1 MKKLILILYF
11 ILPLNILYSQW
22 ELVPGWL
29 HDAPSISYIVS
40 YNDTVM
46 AKIEGSLSISLNN
59 GKSWDTASID
69 NDYIW
74 IHKII
79 NNKLIVGTNNGCYI
93 SSDMGKSWIPKN
105 NGINFTVKEISFD
118 NDKIY
123 INAPENG
130 ISYSSDFGDNWLP
143 ISIKGLPYSNI
154 NLYDVRNNEIWVSSM
169 KAEKIGSITYHYGG
183 LFTSTDF
190 GENWQPIM
198 RNSDTLQV
206 VYFARKGDSI
216 FAIEYNSWTLI
227 MSPDNG
233 KSWNNVKITTG
244 NTQVSSMFL
253 RDSIIFVSGFDS
265 NIYLSTNSGK
275 NWVAKGNQLGY
286 IYNFTYN
293 GQYFFA
299 IDEDAHTIYSSTDM
313 GASWEKIYQSIAYGN
328 PTSLS
333 ASDGIIYAGTPQK
346 LAVSSDQGVT
356 WVWNENGLIESQIR
370 AVETVGNNIFVGN
383 LSGLFM
389 SSDKGE
395 HWIQCASDTTKK
407 LPITTVYEISIDGNN
422 IVASISDGT
431 LLSTDMGITWKFRSF
446 AKNQYVIPV
455 AIRGNTI
462 FAGTWGA
469 GLYKSTD
476 MGDTWQQYKF
486 TDQQINAISLLDNY
500 VYVGVSDALVISEDF
515 GETWVKTDIGF
526 QYGMLYEK
534 SINAI
539 SNDGKNLF
547 LKAYHN
553 GVFISTDKGKTW
565 EARSSGMQ
573 VSGST
578 DRTHFA
584 INGEYI
590 FVNLYSI
597 PGDLKSFYRVK
608 ISDLLTGVDVME
620 DQNQSFIPLFPNPA
634 QDHIIVKS
642 YIGWKYQIYDL
653 LGNCIKS
660 GLIEL
665 DRINISTLPAGFYTI
680 RFYNAGKQTIEKI
693 IKN

>member
-1 MKKLILILYF
+1 MKKLILILVF
-11 ILPLNILYSQW
+11 FLSLHSLYSQW

-40 YNDTVM
+40 YNDTIM
-46 AKIEGSLSISLNN
+46 AKLEGPLLISLNN
-59 GKSWDTASID
+59 GKNWDTAIID

-79 NNKLIVGTNNGCYI
+79 NNKLIVGTNHGCYI
-93 SSDMGKSWIPKN
+93 STDMGNSWIPKN

-130 ISYSSDFGDNWLP
+130 IFYSSDWGDHWMP
-143 ISIKGLPYSNI
+143 IDIKGLPYSDI
-154 NLYDVRNNEIWVSSM
+154 ALYDVRNNEIWASST
-169 KAEKIGSITYHYGG
+169 KEEKIGSVTYYYGG

-190 GENWQPIM
+190 GENWQPVM

-206 VYFARKGDSI
+206 RYFSLKGDSI

-233 KSWNNVKITTG
+233 KSWSNVKITTG
-244 NTQVSSMFL
+244 NTKVYSMFL
-253 RDSIIFVSGFDS
+253 KDSIIFVSGFDG

-275 NWVAKGNQLGY
+275 DWTAKGNELGY
-286 IYNFTYN
+286 IYDFTYN
-293 GQYFFA
+293 GHYFFA

-313 GASWEKIYQSIAYGN
+313 GASWEKIYQSIAYAN
-328 PTSLS
+328 PTALS
-333 ASDGIIYAGTPQK
+333 AADGIIYAGTPQK

-356 WVWNENGLIESQIR
+356 WVWNENGLVKSYIT
-370 AVETVGNNIFVGN
+370 AVEAAGDNIFVGN
-383 LSGLFM
+383 FSGLFM
-389 SSDKGE
+389 SSDRGM

-407 LPITTVYEISIDGNN
+407 LSNKTVYEISIDGNN
-422 IVASISDGT
+422 VVASISDGV
-431 LLSTDMGITWKFRSF
+431 LLSTDMGITWQFRSF
-446 AKNQYVIPV
+446 AKNHYVLPV

-462 FAGTWGA
+462 FAGTWGL

-476 MGDTWQQYKF
+476 LGNTWQQYKF

-500 VYVGVSDALVISEDF
+500 VYVGVSDGLVISEDF
-515 GETWVKTDIGF
+515 GETWVKTDIRF
-526 QYGMLYEK
+526 RYGNLVENW
-534 SINAI
+534 INAI
-539 SNDGKNLF
+539 ANDGENLY
-547 LKAYHN
+547 LKCYHN
-553 GVFISTDKGKTW
+553 GVFISKDKGKTW
-565 EARSSGMQ
+565 EAHNSGMQ
-573 VSGST
+573 VSGTT

-597 PGDLKSFYRVK
+597 SGLKSFYRAK
-608 ISDLLTGVDVME
+608 ISDLLTGVDVKE
-620 DQNQSFIPLFPNPA
+620 YQNQYFNPLFPNPA
-634 QDHIIVKS
+634 QDYLNASS
-642 YIGWKYQIYDL
+642 YIGWQYQIYDM
-653 LGNCIKS
+653 LGNCFQS
-660 GLIEL
+660 RLIESEK
-665 DRINISTLPAGFYTI
+665 INISSLPTGFYTI
-680 RFYNAGKQTIEKI
+680 RFYKDGKQVVEKI